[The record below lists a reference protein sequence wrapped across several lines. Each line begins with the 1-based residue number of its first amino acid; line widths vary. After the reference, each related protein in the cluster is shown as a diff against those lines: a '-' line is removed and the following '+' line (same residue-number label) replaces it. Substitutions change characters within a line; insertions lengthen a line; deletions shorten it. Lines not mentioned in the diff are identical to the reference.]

1 MNLLIDLNKINEK
14 YIFYNDPIENT
25 ILNNGQFIKIHYSN
39 SDFNLNNIITIVDIN
54 DINIEKT
61 YNKIIYTFDYEKNK
75 DIIDKIN
82 NLEESI
88 LNKYIKVFNL
98 ETKKILTIKKQFQ
111 TNKLKIYYIKH
122 IKNIC
127 KDKLILKISGL
138 WIFNNEIGIIYK
150 FLPCEI

>member
-1 MNLLIDLNKINEK
+1 MVLSFSEPESGEINPERFLIEIAGLKEE
-14 YIFYNDPIENT
+14 FPE
-25 ILNNGQFIKIHYSN
+25 G
-39 SDFNLNNIITIVDIN
+39 DIQ
-54 DINIEKT
+54 IEKT
-61 YNKIIYTFDYEKNK
+61 YNKLIYSFDYEKNK

-122 IKNIC
+122 IKHIC

>member
-61 YNKIIYTFDYEKNK
+61 YNKIIYNFDYEKNK
-75 DIIDKIN
+75 ELLI
-82 NLEESI
+82 
-88 LNKYIKVFNL
+88 
-98 ETKKILTIKKQFQ
+98 
-111 TNKLKIYYIKH
+111 
-122 IKNIC
+122 
-127 KDKLILKISGL
+127 KLII
-138 WIFNNEIGIIYK
+138 
-150 FLPCEI
+150 